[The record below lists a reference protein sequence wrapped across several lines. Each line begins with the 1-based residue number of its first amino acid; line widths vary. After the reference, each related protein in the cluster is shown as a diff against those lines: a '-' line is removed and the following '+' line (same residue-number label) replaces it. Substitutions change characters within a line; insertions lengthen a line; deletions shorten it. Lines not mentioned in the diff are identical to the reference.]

1 MHFESLWSLRTFRS
15 LGCLCLR
22 SWEGDDNRLCKQMQ
36 KPSDKI
42 QDDFTGYILYTTFC
56 QDILFYILL
65 MQTLSISILGSFKI
79 MT

>member
-1 MHFESLWSLRTFRS
+1 
-15 LGCLCLR
+15 
-22 SWEGDDNRLCKQMQ
+22 MQ

-56 QDILFYILL
+56 QDILFYMLL

-79 MT
+79 MTWSVEAIPTSHFFGVYGNR